1 MASAGSAAER
11 DSASAQSMVRA
22 PRTAVLAAA
31 RPTRP
36 RTSRHRLRGPPAMTR
51 SIRRYVAIIAALA
64 QGTTSAFLAPPAPVH
79 GRAAGCGG
87 TRVEPRLHAGH
98 RLQVWTHPAAQ
109 TRASLLMMAQPARP
123 ASRAPRAGHFP
134 APGLSRFLCRRR
146 GLLASAEA
154 GGAPADYARLEA
166 FFGECLVREWVPGD
180 EARLQS
186 QAASADL
193 VAACRETGGGVL
205 VAVRGDQIVAVAGA
219 IVQGAT
225 ATLHAAVYNTVL
237 GDENRELLPFLVR
250 CMEAVCRQRH
260 DLTDLCVATEI
271 SLQSPN
277 TEPLLLRGYEQA
289 PSGTLRKTLPANIS
303 QKTSTYNIVTLHIE
317 LTMALTLENLSQAG
331 SGATCSVVEQ
341 GRAGEKGSKELLT
354 VVDTHG
360 RDIAVLPR
368 AYVEKFN
375 LLIPAIGVLVHNQHG
390 QIYVHQRSATKSMH
404 ASYYDMMVGGLPL
417 AGESILDAAR
427 NEVGEELGIWDEPL
441 HRLFTVTWLGS
452 RNRVI
457 LTIFR
462 VCVGEGVKIVHDD
475 GEVVWGKFISLSE
488 LEAMMQREKFVP
500 GGLKAWQE
508 TVDRSLHTQYLK

>member
-1 MASAGSAAER
+1 
-11 DSASAQSMVRA
+11 MVRA

-166 FFGECLVREWVPGD
+166 YFGECLVREWVPGD

-225 ATLHAAVYNTVL
+225 ATLHAAVYNIVL

-317 LTMALTLENLSQAG
+317 LIMALTLENLSQAG